1 MLLEKTSST
10 SVTALITPT
19 KSAREKGWLRNRRQ
33 TDPLIREP
41 VQLPQRR
48 PSRHSID
55 AANANANANANAS
68 TRSNSS
74 PLSSESFSNPA
85 LASFSPRKINIHTPS
100 RPSPQQHQYHHQHS
114 NSTSTIASPSP
125 SQQQYQHHQQQIFY
139 TPTPFRQGE
148 QDQYY
153 QTPSRFADEPPPS
166 STTTTTSSPSIRH
179 ITTSFINTN
188 TSLTSPVS
196 ADSNSFHFT
205 PAKEP
210 KSPHYKRAP
219 ASRSSLG
226 IETSSGPPP
235 ALSTQQRSLAQEKQW
250 QLVSTADQ
258 PLTRR
263 PTSDSTSASA
273 SASQNSDPK
282 SSYSSTGTS
291 TCMDMVARKEDTNT
305 ARERHLRSS
314 VSMEE
319 RDRETANGGSS
330 RESPRGSKV
339 EDLFL
344 NIAQTSS
351 RQNTDSKGRRKSKFG
366 LSGLSSR
373 GRATEE
379 TPSPD
384 RGHYSSFSQD
394 TSPIGNYDMS
404 SMRTPASAHPLDEA
418 GRTRFFSS
426 SASTIG
432 RSRLGRL
439 NHELSPEPQPQYVPE
454 RRDSVPE
461 FTHTKPYKSSLAG
474 ARKTRPVTSYDV
486 TDRNIGTDTAAKSK
500 HEGTES
506 TLSTT
511 APSTVWDELDDLK
524 SRIRKLELTGKLPS
538 SSAAAMSSM
547 AGERPRTA
555 TTTVTTV
562 SSSPKHK
569 QKGSSLPIPP
579 PIPQDN
585 DPIATASQVH
595 PLLHTALAKAKPVL
609 NHDVYQALEATA
621 ADAVNL
627 STALS
632 SNAPHTSSM
641 SVVSAAATPDRIL
654 RRKADSVCR
663 GLTELC
669 LALSEDQLR
678 PLPISKSRPGSRDA
692 SSNNRLAAGG
702 CDSGTSTIT
711 FRRSASH
718 EPEDLNFSRLQSSF
732 NRDASSRRTSVITLS
747 PSMNTLKAPQ
757 EVPDQSPHHLTT
769 PSQRINRRSSLLRT
783 RRQEQEDYDK
793 LQPTT
798 NSSSLRPISRSMT
811 VTNNIHQG
819 RDRYQRASRECTPEY
834 NNANNNNNNLQQENS
849 PSQQQQHQTT
859 PFRTTTTS
867 TTPVTQS
874 AIPLRRTYMSTTS
887 NIPTNTSVSIQPGF
901 RRYASGQSTIRTVV
915 DDYAGSRDA
924 GAGGAEDVSPQ
935 PRSAGRT
942 VSHFSGLQSRQRT
955 NSMGTR
961 AVGGS
966 GLLTRRTFG
975 SNAER

>member
-1 MLLEKTSST
+1 MLLEKTSSS
-10 SVTALITPT
+10 SVTTLITPT
-19 KSAREKGWLRNRRQ
+19 KTAREKGWLRNRRQ

-41 VQLPQRR
+41 VQLPQPR

-55 AANANANANANAS
+55 AANANANANGQ
-68 TRSNSS
+68 RSSLQHSSSS

-85 LASFSPRKINIHTPS
+85 LASFSPRKISIHTPS
-100 RPSPQQHQYHHQHS
+100 RPSQQQQQQHQHS
-114 NSTSTIASPSP
+114 ASTSTIASPSP
-125 SQQQYQHHQQQIFY
+125 SQHQHQLFY

-148 QDQYY
+148 QDQYF
-153 QTPSRFADEPPPS
+153 QSPSRFADEPP
-166 STTTTTSSPSIRH
+166 TTSTSTSPSIRH

-196 ADSNSFHFT
+196 PDSNSFHFT

-226 IETSSGPPP
+226 IETSTGPPP
-235 ALSTQQRSLAQEKQW
+235 ALSTQQRSSAQEKQW
-250 QLVSTADQ
+250 QLVSTADP

-273 SASQNSDPK
+273 SASQDSDPK
-282 SSYSSTGTS
+282 STYSSAGTS

-305 ARERHLRSS
+305 ARERNLRSS

-319 RDRETANGGSS
+319 RDRDAHNGGSS

-351 RQNTDSKGRRKSKFG
+351 RQSSDVKARRKSKFG

-373 GRATEE
+373 GRTTEE

-394 TSPIGNYDMS
+394 TSPMENYDMS
-404 SMRTPASAHPLDEA
+404 SSTRTPASAHPLDEA
-418 GRTRFFSS
+418 GRNRFFSS
-426 SASTIG
+426 SASSIG

-439 NHELSPEPQPQYVPE
+439 NRELSPEPPLPQYIPE

-461 FTHTKPYKSSLAG
+461 FAHTKPYKSSLAG
-474 ARKTRPVTSYDV
+474 TRKPRPVTSYDV
-486 TDRNIGTDTAAKSK
+486 TDRNLGTDTAVKSK
-500 HEGTES
+500 NEGTES

-524 SRIRKLELTGKLPS
+524 SRIRKLELTGKLPA

-562 SSSPKHK
+562 SSSPKNK
-569 QKGSSLPIPP
+569 QKASSQPIPP
-579 PIPQDN
+579 PIPFDN
-585 DPIATASQVH
+585 DPTVTVSQVQ

-609 NHDVYQALEATA
+609 NHEVYQALEATA

-627 STALS
+627 STALA
-632 SNAPHTSSM
+632 SNTPHTTSM
-641 SVVSAAATPDRIL
+641 SVVSAAATPDRVL

-669 LALSEDQLR
+669 LALSEDKLR
-678 PLPISKSRPGSRDA
+678 PLSVSKSRPGSRDA
-692 SSNNRLAAGG
+692 TSKNYLTAGEG
-702 CDSGTSTIT
+702 DSGTSTVT
-711 FRRSASH
+711 YRRSVSH
-718 EPEDLNFSRLQSSF
+718 EPEDLNFSRLQSSL
-732 NRDASSRRTSVITLS
+732 NRENSSRRTSILNVS
-747 PSMNTLKAPQ
+747 PSMSTLKAPQ
-757 EVPDQSPHHLTT
+757 EAPEQSTHHLMT
-769 PSQRINRRSSLLRT
+769 PQQRINRRSSLLRT
-783 RRQEQEDYDK
+783 RRQEQEDYDNK

-798 NSSSLRPISRSMT
+798 NTTSSSFRPISRSMT
-811 VTNNIHQG
+811 VTDNLG
-819 RDRYQRASRECTPEY
+819 RDRYNRASRECTPEY
-834 NNANNNNNNLQQENS
+834 NSQENS
-849 PSQQQQHQTT
+849 PNHQYRTT

-867 TTPVTQS
+867 ATTSQS
-874 AIPLRRTYMSTTS
+874 AIPLRRTFMSTTS

-901 RRYASGQSTIRTVV
+901 RRYASGQPSIRTVV
-915 DDYAGSRDA
+915 DDYDGSRA
-924 GAGGAEDVSPQ
+924 TGGVEDDSPKTR
-935 PRSAGRT
+935 RS
-942 VSHFSGLQSRQRT
+942 VSHFSTRPRT

-961 AVGGS
+961 RIS
-966 GLLTRRTFG
+966 TRRTFDG
-975 SNAER
+975 TAER